1 MYHILPHGMIKKDL
15 IRMSDIYQKRTK
27 LEEYLKSLGK
37 VAIAFSSGV
46 DSTFL
51 LKVAHDTLGDNAI
64 AITMKSA
71 SVPVRELEESAAF
84 CKKEGIRQIIAEADQ
99 MAIEGFADNPP
110 DRCYICK
117 KALFSKMLSVA
128 SDNGFEHVA
137 EGSNMD
143 DLGDYRPGLKA
154 LSELDILSPLREA
167 GLTKSDIR
175 MLSRELDLPTWDK
188 PSFACLATRFVYGDR
203 ITEEKLHMID
213 KAEQKLL
220 DLGFTQ
226 FRVRIHGDIARIE
239 IKPEEFGKLIGA
251 DIRSEVNGYLQ
262 ELGFRYVTM
271 DLGGYVTGS
280 MNKILGF

>member
-280 MNKILGF
+280 MNKMLVF

>member
-1 MYHILPHGMIKKDL
+1 MINTEL
-15 IRMSDIYQKRTK
+15 MRMSEIHHKKSK

-84 CKKEGIRQIIAEADQ
+84 CKKEGVMQIIAEADQ
-99 MAIEGFADNPP
+99 MSIEGFADNPP

-239 IKPEEFGKLIGA
+239 IKPEEFGKLIGT

-280 MNKILGF
+280 MNKVLGF

>member
-1 MYHILPHGMIKKDL
+1 MSELTQKK
-15 IRMSDIYQKRTK
+15 SK

-37 VAIAFSSGV
+37 VAVAFSSGV

-117 KALFSKMLSVA
+117 KSLFSKMLSVA

-154 LSELDILSPLREA
+154 LSELDIMSPLREA

-203 ITEEKLHMID
+203 ITEEKLRMID

-239 IKPEEFGKLIGA
+239 IKPEEFGKLIVT

-280 MNKILGF
+280 MNKVLGF

>member
-1 MYHILPHGMIKKDL
+1 MINTEL
-15 IRMSDIYQKRTK
+15 MRMSEIHHKKSK

-84 CKKEGIRQIIAEADQ
+84 CKKEGISQIIAEADQ
-99 MAIEGFADNPP
+99 MSIEGFADNPP

-239 IKPEEFGKLIGA
+239 IKPEEFGKLIGT

-280 MNKILGF
+280 MNKVLGF

>member
-1 MYHILPHGMIKKDL
+1 MSELTQKK
-15 IRMSDIYQKRTK
+15 SK
-27 LEEYLKSLGK
+27 LEEYLKGLGK
-37 VAIAFSSGV
+37 VAVAFSSGI

-99 MAIEGFADNPP
+99 MSIEGFADNPP

-203 ITEEKLHMID
+203 ITEEKLRMID

-239 IKPEEFGKLIGA
+239 IKPEEFGKLIGT

-280 MNKILGF
+280 MNKVLGF

>member
-1 MYHILPHGMIKKDL
+1 MINTEL
-15 IRMSDIYQKRTK
+15 MRMSEIHHKKSK
-27 LEEYLKSLGK
+27 LEEYLKCLGK

-64 AITMKSA
+64 AITMKSV
-71 SVPVRELEESAAF
+71 SVPVRELEESAVF
-84 CKKEGIRQIIAEADQ
+84 CKKEGISQIIAEADQ
-99 MAIEGFADNPP
+99 MSIEGFADNPP

-239 IKPEEFGKLIGA
+239 IKPEEFGKLIGT

-280 MNKILGF
+280 MNKVLGF